1 MISDTKAI
9 AKFQPAV
16 PTLPKPLVF
25 DTCVCVWGGGVDSY

>member
-1 MISDTKAI
+1 MIGDTKAI

-25 DTCVCVWGGGVDSY
+25 DTCVCVGGVDSY